1 LTTSKSMRDVAEAP
15 SSEGKGDI
23 VKENGVLVY
32 ADVGEIDYVVMD
44 RMKPHVRAQ
53 PK

>member
-1 LTTSKSMRDVAEAP
+1 MRDVAEAP
-15 SSEGKGDI
+15 SSGGKGDM
-23 VKENGVLVY
+23 VKEKGVLVY